1 MSRKR
6 YSIILDEK
14 TALQVEN
21 LANKTG
27 SSLAEITRELIKKGL
42 SSEWVEENTDT
53 VAHIVRQQMEV
64 VLKPHIERLA
74 ALSSKT
80 GHAAATAMFLTV
92 QAFMDLVPPDKK
104 RIPKDM
110 YEKGRKKAV
119 EFMRTPIAEWNEK
132 N

>member
-64 VLKPHIERLA
+64 VLKPH
-74 ALSSKT
+74 
-80 GHAAATAMFLTV
+80 MFLTV